1 MSELQTS
8 AANPGPIDGAG
19 DSERKPTIL
28 IRPRTGWAA
37 IPFAELW
44 QYRDLLWLFTS
55 RDVRVRYKQSVL
67 GALWAIIQPVTM
79 MLVFTVFFG
88 KVLGAEARL
97 PKFNGQ
103 VVPYAVFV
111 LSGQVLWSFFQACLQ
126 GSANSVVGQA
136 ALVKKVYFPRLL
148 LPFSACGAPLV
159 DTVIAFFVL
168 LVVMLMYGVAFS
180 WQLIMIPLFL
190 LSVIISALGVGLL
203 IASLMVSYRD
213 FRHVV
218 PFLLRVWFFVTPVI
232 MPVSFLPE
240 TWRGI
245 PVHTL
250 LYLNPMAGTI
260 EGFRAI
266 VLGAEVDYNKWLM
279 SLAVGVMA
287 MVLGMFYFSRA
298 ERKFADIA

>member
-8 AANPGPIDGAG
+8 AASPPPAEGAG
-19 DSERKPTIL
+19 ESERKPTIL

-97 PKFNGQ
+97 PKFNGKE
-103 VVPYAVFV
+103 VPYAVFV
-111 LSGQVLWSFFQACLQ
+111 LSGQILWTFFQTCLQ
-126 GSANSVVGQA
+126 QSANSVVGQSN
-136 ALVKKVYFPRLL
+136 LVRKVYFPRLL
-148 LPFSACGAPLV
+148 LPFSSCGAPLV

-168 LVVMLMYGVAFS
+168 LVVMLLYGVSLS
-180 WQLIMIPLFL
+180 WQLLMIPLFL
-190 LSVIISALGVGLL
+190 ISVIISALGVGLL
-203 IASLMVSYRD
+203 LASLMVSYRD

-218 PFLLRVWFFVTPVI
+218 PFMLRVWFFVTPVI

-245 PVHTL
+245 PVHAL

-266 VLGAEVDYNKWLM
+266 VLGAEVDYGKWMM
-279 SLAVGVMA
+279 SLSVGVLA
-287 MVLGMFYFSRA
+287 MVLGMFYFTRT
-298 ERKFADIA
+298 ERKFADVA